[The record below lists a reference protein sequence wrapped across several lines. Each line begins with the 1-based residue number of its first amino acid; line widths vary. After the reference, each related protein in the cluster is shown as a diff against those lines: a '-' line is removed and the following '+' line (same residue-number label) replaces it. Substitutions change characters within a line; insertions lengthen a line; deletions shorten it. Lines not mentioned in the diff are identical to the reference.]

1 MTREQIEKYK
11 QELYEIN
18 KVGNP
23 KEQWMQLVALAEK
36 LNAPIP
42 EHNPEFLLGPIN
54 KITRN
59 IHTVLQTE
67 EMFNACVSAE
77 QSCGLAKQS
86 CELAKQSST
95 TAKWA
100 CIWAAVAA
108 IASAIGSV
116 AALMAL
122 FIE

>member
-1 MTREQIEKYK
+1 MTNEQIEKYK
-11 QELYEIN
+11 QELYKIN
-18 KVGNP
+18 KVGNL
-23 KEQWMQLVALAEK
+23 KEQWMQLVALAEE

-42 EHNPEFLLGPIN
+42 AGLHDVYTIDSIN
-54 KITRN
+54 KITPN
-59 IHTVLQTE
+59 IHNSLQTE
-67 EMFNACVSAE
+67 MMLNACVSAE

-108 IASAIGSV
+108 M
-116 AALMAL
+116 AALIAL
-122 FIE
+122 LIK